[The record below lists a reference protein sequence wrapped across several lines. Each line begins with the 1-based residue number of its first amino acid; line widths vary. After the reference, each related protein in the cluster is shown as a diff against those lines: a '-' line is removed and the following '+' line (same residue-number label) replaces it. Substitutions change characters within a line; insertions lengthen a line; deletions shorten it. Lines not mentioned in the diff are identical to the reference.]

1 MRQGAITRRDILWAL
16 GGATLAGIW
25 PRAWAASVAGPTLIN
40 MGYQTNLVG
49 LVGMV
54 AEAEK
59 LYEKVGANVRVHR
72 FNSGQAVRDAM
83 IAKSVDI
90 GAVGSTP
97 FIIGVAKGELL
108 GIGVVAYAGR
118 MAMVVTR
125 KDSGIRSVAELKG
138 KRVASQLGS
147 QTDHAFQNKIAPKFG
162 LKKGDYTVANIKF
175 ENHVAAMSAGSVDA
189 FAGVDPFPAIAEDEG
204 LGVVLVDYSPF
215 DLLPSILAVNR
226 PVLEQ
231 RHDAVIAFLKGW
243 LAGAKIIEEERQR
256 ATAIALNIYKNQGYN
271 VSEAVIRKAVER
283 ADVTPSFVP
292 EMKAYLTEQSQILLQ
307 QGRITSMPDWDQAL
321 VREPLQTAMR
331 G

>member
-1 MRQGAITRRDILWAL
+1 LPIPDACAWWWPARTAGSGA
-16 GGATLAGIW
+16 W
-25 PRAWAASVAGPTLIN
+25 P
-40 MGYQTNLVG
+40 
-49 LVGMV
+49 
-54 AEAEK
+54 
-59 LYEKVGANVRVHR
+59 
-72 FNSGQAVRDAM
+72 
-83 IAKSVDI
+83 
-90 GAVGSTP
+90 
-97 FIIGVAKGELL
+97 
-108 GIGVVAYAGR
+108 
-118 MAMVVTR
+118 
-125 KDSGIRSVAELKG
+125 
-138 KRVASQLGS
+138 LGS

-189 FAGVDPFPAIAEDEG
+189 FAGVDPFTAIAEDEG

-226 PVLEQ
+226 RVLEQ

-243 LAGAKIIEEERQR
+243 LAGVKIIQAEPQR
-256 ATAIALNIYKNQGYN
+256 ATAIALKIYKDQGYN

-307 QGRITSMPDWDQAL
+307 QGQIKAMPDWDQAL